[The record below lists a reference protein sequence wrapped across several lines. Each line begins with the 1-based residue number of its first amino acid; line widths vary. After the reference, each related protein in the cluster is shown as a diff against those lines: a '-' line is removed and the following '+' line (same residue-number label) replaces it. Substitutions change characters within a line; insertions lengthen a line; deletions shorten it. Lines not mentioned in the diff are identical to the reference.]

1 MDAGSVMPQ
10 LTDQAA
16 NLLFVVNQVF
26 PMGHSQLET
35 LSGINKNKTFF
46 VSSFIYHLLNL
57 DTRLV
62 ELQLL
67 FAMMDT
73 SSRCRVTT
81 NLFVERM
88 AAGDRAWE
96 LNFRCV

>member
-35 LSGINKNKTFF
+35 LS
-46 VSSFIYHLLNL
+46 

>member
-35 LSGINKNKTFF
+35 LSGINQTLYFF
-46 VSSFIYHLLNL
+46 L
-57 DTRLV
+57 RL
-62 ELQLL
+62 
-67 FAMMDT
+67 FT
-73 SSRCRVTT
+73 IC
-81 NLFVERM
+81 
-88 AAGDRAWE
+88 
-96 LNFRCV
+96 